1 MKKKTASKLVSAT
14 FAGVMM
20 LSNVFAAAAQE
31 AAPLPGPAVPLQ
43 IQKLPDLTA
52 HPLAGETVKIRV
64 RVRDGSGKESL
75 SEVREITLPKRIF
88 KSPDV
93 NELAE
98 SILTVEGESEASTA
112 AVSALFDSWLRERSL
127 LLARIELTMEAA
139 RDPEL
144 AQPLIE
150 ERARM
155 VELITHVITAICVDD
170 AETRAAAVISA
181 LDGVLIGGLLHADE
195 AQRTAFLTTSIG
207 LILNEVAGARTLH

>member
-1 MKKKTASKLVSAT
+1 MARPPSDRRTLLLDTAITVIADHGLRGLTHRAVDRAADLPEGSTSAYYRT
-14 FAGVMM
+14 RRA
-20 LSNVFAAAAQE
+20 LQ
-31 AAPLPGPAVPLQ
+31 LAVALRTTE
-43 IQKLPDLTA
+43 LLRA
-52 HPLAGETVKIRV
+52 
-64 RVRDGSGKESL
+64 
-75 SEVREITLPKRIF
+75 
-88 KSPDV
+88 DV

-98 SILTVEGESEASTA
+98 SILTLEGESEASTA

-127 LLARIELTMEAA
+127 LLARIELTIEAA

-155 VELITHVITAICVDD
+155 VELITHVITEICVDD

-195 AQRTAFLTTSIG
+195 AQRTAFLTNSVG
-207 LILNEVAGARTLH
+207 LILNEVAGASTLH